1 MDTLSY
7 LLGKK
12 NAGGGGSGGQDLDWS
27 ALGYSQRPNSID
39 TGYNFALVIQKQ
51 FEDVANLYN
60 KYYSNRQVVFFPKVK
75 VTKATTTER
84 MFVDC
89 NCLMYG
95 DFSDWNTS
103 NVTTMS
109 EMFRSCYSLIELD
122 LSTFTTEALTNTSSM
137 FRGCSKLKK
146 LDISKMDFSNVTT
159 FTQMFSSLPA
169 DCQIIV
175 KDATAQNWVLT
186 ANNGHYTNWTTDNV
200 IIKS

>member
-1 MDTLSY
+1 MDTISY

-12 NAGGGGSGGQDLDWS
+12 SSGGGGSGGQDLDWS
-27 ALGYSQRPNSID
+27 ALGYSERPNSID
-39 TGYNFALVIQKQ
+39 AGYNFALVVQKQ
-51 FEDVANLYN
+51 FVDASSLYN
-60 KYYSNRQVVFFPKVK
+60 KYYNNKNLVFFPKVK
-75 VTKATTTER
+75 VTQATTTER

-89 NCLMYG
+89 SCLMYG

-103 NVTTMS
+103 KVTTMG

-122 LSTFTTEALTNTSSM
+122 LSSFTTEALTNTSSM
-137 FRGCSKLKK
+137 FRGCGQIKK

-175 KDATAQNWVLT
+175 KDATAQTWVLT
-186 ANNGHYTNWTTDNV
+186 ANNGHNTNWTTDNV